1 MPPVT
6 QVDIATRLAA
16 LEAEVVTLREEIE
29 VLERAQIAAAV
40 TRGIEQIERGE
51 GRPAIEA
58 LSVCPWC
65 RSRLQNA

>member
-58 LSVCPWC
+58 VRALGRKYGLE
-65 RSRLQNA
+65 RS